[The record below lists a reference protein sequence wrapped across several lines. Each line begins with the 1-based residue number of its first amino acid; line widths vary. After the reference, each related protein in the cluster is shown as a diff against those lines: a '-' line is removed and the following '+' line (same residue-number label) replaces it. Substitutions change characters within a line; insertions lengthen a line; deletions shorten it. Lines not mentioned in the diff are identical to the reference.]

1 MGSKIVRCSLC
12 TQLPESRGFHFG
24 KTGPLCP
31 TGSKPDQTGAAQT
44 GIAQVGGTQ
53 TGAEQIGIAQ
63 VGDAQVGIAQTGTV
77 LLTGGTAP
85 CQLFLSDT

>member
-1 MGSKIVRCSLC
+1 MGSKTVRCGLC

-24 KTGPLCP
+24 KTGLLCP

-44 GIAQVGGTQ
+44 GIAQIGIAQVGGTQ
-53 TGAEQIGIAQ
+53 TGIAQ
-63 VGDAQVGIAQTGTV
+63 VGTAQTGTV

-85 CQLFLSDT
+85 CQLFVSGT